1 MKEGPAMD
9 AHDSTDP
16 PAVPAQSE
24 GVRVRR
30 IYDAPSADDGTRVL
44 VDRLWPRGVS
54 KQRADLDEWA
64 KELSPSTELR
74 EWYQHIPERFSEFR
88 SRYLAELRQPQQA
101 AELLHLRELAA
112 QGTLTLLTATKEPE
126 ISEAAVLAALL
137 QEPERG

>member
-1 MKEGPAMD
+1 MD
-9 AHDSTDP
+9 AHDSTDL
-16 PAVPAQSE
+16 PAAPAPSE
-24 GVRVRR
+24 AVRVRR

-88 SRYLAELRQPQQA
+88 SRYLDELRQPQQA
-101 AELLHLRELAA
+101 AELLHLGELAA
-112 QGTLTLLTATKEPE
+112 KGTLTLLTATKEPE